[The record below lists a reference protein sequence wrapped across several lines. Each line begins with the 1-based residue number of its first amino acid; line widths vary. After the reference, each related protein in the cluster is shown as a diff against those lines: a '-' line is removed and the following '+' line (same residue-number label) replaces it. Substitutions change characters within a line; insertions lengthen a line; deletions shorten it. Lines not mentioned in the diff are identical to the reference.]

1 MKRRLLAAALLAATL
16 AVVLGFAHEAN
27 RVPRLPTPPGLRVET
42 QRWSLQGETVPVDLY
57 LPAKRERAPVVL
69 LAHGFTRHRR
79 VLAGWGHLLAQQG
92 LIAVVPNLP
101 AFADPERNARAL
113 VELADRAL
121 AKPALGTT
129 APEGRLVYAGH
140 SMGGFASL
148 LAAARDPR
156 ALAWIGLDPVDFGGR
171 GQQALID
178 LQIPALALLA
188 EPGPWNR
195 NGNART
201 WLDLATPSLTV
212 LRVRGSTHCDPE
224 HPTSR
229 LAELACGRTDP
240 QRRAVYERHALALL
254 RHVLFGQPLPT
265 APEAAVE
272 VLRAAR

>member
-1 MKRRLLAAALLAATL
+1 MRRPLFAATLLAATL
-16 AVVLGFAHEAN
+16 AVVLGFVHKAN
-27 RVPRLPTPPGLRVET
+27 RVPRLPTPPGVRVET
-42 QRWSLQGETVPVDLY
+42 QRWSLQGETVPVDVH
-57 LPAKRERAPVVL
+57 LPTQATRAPVVL

-113 VELADRAL
+113 VELADL
-121 AKPALGTT
+121 VLTKPAFGAI
-129 APEGRLVYAGH
+129 APDGRLIYAGH

-156 ALAWIGLDPVDFGGR
+156 SLAWIGLDPVDFAGR
-171 GQQALID
+171 GRRALAQ
-178 LQIPALALLA
+178 LQVPALALLA
-188 EPGPWNR
+188 EPDAWNL
-195 NGNART
+195 NGNARA
-201 WLDLATPSLTV
+201 WLDLATPSLTM

-240 QRRAVYERHALALL
+240 ERRTVYERQALALL
-254 RHVLFGQPLPT
+254 RHVLFGQPMPA